1 MKKVLFTLLI
11 LAGAFS
17 LSGCV
22 TTRGTN
28 ALYDIGSKVVD
39 TAQGEAKM
47 LTCKA
52 GSDRY
57 NSELP
62 ASVYAAK
69 AEYCNKLGIPIL
81 PPGVT
86 LTETVP
92 ATEAEI
98 QLGVL
103 GVLGE

>member
-1 MKKVLFTLLI
+1 MKKLLFLVFI
-11 LAGAFS
+11 AIAIFS

-22 TTRGTN
+22 TTQSS
-28 ALYDIGSKVVD
+28 AIYDIGSKVVD
-39 TAQGEAKM
+39 TAQAEAKM
-47 LTCKA
+47 MTCKA

-86 LTETVP
+86 LVETAP
-92 ATEAEI
+92 ATDAEI
-98 QLGVL
+98 QM